1 MGYSGVSVVLLHS
14 VLHWSSSLADVNL
27 AAFTGKSVNYA
38 ALFSRSTASFVLIS
52 ADLGVV
58 SDMKTARRLVVV
70 SSGVAVRTDL

>member
-1 MGYSGVSVVLLHS
+1 MYVLLHS

-27 AAFTGKSVNYA
+27 AAFTGNSVNYA
-38 ALFSRSTASFVLIS
+38 ALFSLSTASFVLIS
-52 ADLGVV
+52 SDLGVV